1 MPLGSAPTSTIDID
15 FTRAQGVN
23 SSGRITFAPPR
34 IRIGT
39 TMLSPYKI
47 IVPVVNGVA
56 TQILARLP
64 AGTYHVIEEIDGRP
78 PYEFNFA
85 LPTDAAATIQYEDIA
100 PVDVVPLV
108 YTVVRT
114 INGVAP
120 NPTTGDILISGAGA
134 TNLDGL
140 TDVVIS
146 SPANAHAL
154 VYDGT
159 DSRWENRLL
168 TAGDVGAAGAS
179 HTHFIDIEDVFGL
192 EAELDNKADLSHT
205 HPSSQIT
212 DFQTAVDARVQLI
225 VDAAPSALDTL
236 NELAAALG
244 DDPDFA
250 GTVTLALSNKQP
262 LDSDLTDISGLTPS
276 NNDVLQRIAG
286 AWTNRSMSQ
295 LKSSLSLNK
304 ADVGLSEVDNTSDV
318 DKPVSTAQAAAI
330 GARIL
335 PPRILRVK
343 DKSKEGAG
351 NTYDLPNTSDAWA
364 LFGGAGPSEYTIQ
377 ASVGDD
383 VSVYYDFLM
392 QIHVTSFFDFVVVTG
407 GTPTIQ
413 RYLSSGSSTPSFNGP
428 SGSYPSNEQFQGV
441 NGMLGFSV
449 EAGDL
454 DSENV
459 RLQWVIKTST
469 TTGKIFANN
478 NYPLTVRVVNTR
490 LSGI

>member
-120 NPTTGDILISGAGA
+120 NPTTGDIIIETGAGA
-134 TNLDGL
+134 SDLDGL
-140 TDVVIS
+140 TDVTVVTPMNGQS
-146 SPANAHAL
+146 L
-154 VYDGT
+154 VYD
-159 DSRWENRLL
+159 SLSAKWKNLLL
-168 TAGDVGAAGAS
+168 TAADVGASPAS
-179 HTHFIDIEDVFGL
+179 HTHSVEIDDVFGL
-192 EAELDNKADLSHT
+192 EAILDD
-205 HPSSQIT
+205 
-212 DFQTAVDARVQLI
+212 
-225 VDAAPSALDTL
+225 
-236 NELAAALG
+236 
-244 DDPDFA
+244 
-250 GTVTLALSNKQP
+250 KQP
-262 LDSDLTDISGLTPS
+262 LDSDLTAIAGLAPAD
-276 NNDVLQRIAG
+276 NDVLQRIAG
-286 AWTNRSMSQ
+286 VWANRTLSQ
-295 LKSSLSLNK
+295 LKTSLSLSKN
-304 ADVGLSEVDNTSDV
+304 DVGLSEVDNTSDV
-318 DKPVSTAQAAAI
+318 DKPVSTAQATAI
-330 GARIL
+330 AERIL

-377 ASVGDD
+377 ARVGDD

-392 QIHVTSFFDFVVVTG
+392 QIHVTSFFDFAVVTG

-454 DSENV
+454 DSGNV

-469 TTGKIFANN
+469 TTGKIYANN